1 MLKFY
6 LDWVLENFNS
16 SLTLCHAG
24 KELLLTELGNPVFKT
39 IQKLSKVLNVFNKV
53 TGKINITKVKANN
66 SVFKTIQKLS
76 KVLTVFNK
84 VTGKINITKVTANNS
99 TQFWAI
105 IDTSHPPLPPN
116 KRIFQRNF

>member
-1 MLKFY
+1 MFLCEIYMLKCY
-6 LDWVLENFNS
+6 SDWVLENFNS
-16 SLTLCHAG
+16 NLTLCHAG

-66 SVFKTIQKLS
+66 S
-76 KVLTVFNK
+76 
-84 VTGKINITKVTANNS
+84 

-105 IDTSHPPLPPN
+105 IDTTHPPPPPT
-116 KRIFQRNF
+116 KEIFKEIFNINIICTSLTTKLWFSN